1 MRHPRILLTLLLA
14 LCATSFAAEKKY
26 QPAIIRSLT
35 QVSGPWK
42 IVLDFVEVRDCNCA
56 GGIEVVNKNDKLR
69 TFTFDTKVKIRLLKD
84 AGAYA
89 DATPEQLA
97 AGRDGKNFG
106 WPFSAD
112 TPFEFRFDAAQKRV
126 VEIRQIYFP

>member
-1 MRHPRILLTLLLA
+1 M
-14 LCATSFAAEKKY
+14 
-26 QPAIIRSLT
+26 
-35 QVSGPWK
+35 
-42 IVLDFVEVRDCNCA
+42 LDFVEVRDCNCA
-56 GGIEVVNKNDKLR
+56 GGIEIVNENDKLR
-69 TFTFDTKVKIRLLKD
+69 NFTLDEKVKIRLLKD
-84 AGAYA
+84 ASDYA

-126 VEIRQIYFP
+126 IEIRQIYFP